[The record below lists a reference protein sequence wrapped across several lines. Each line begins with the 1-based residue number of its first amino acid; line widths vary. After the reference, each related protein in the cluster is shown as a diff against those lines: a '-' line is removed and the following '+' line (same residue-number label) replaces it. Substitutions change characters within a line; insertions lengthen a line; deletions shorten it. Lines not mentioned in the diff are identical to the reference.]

1 MMHVCI
7 YIYALWAVWGRQRL
21 MNWNMGLESS
31 PAANWS
37 PHPLTAESPRTFSND
52 LFQIFTLVLALWP
65 YKSQS
70 ANVLSRDPPVV
81 LL

>member
-1 MMHVCI
+1 MKHVCT

-37 PHPLTAESPRTFSND
+37 PHPLTPLPPD
-52 LFQIFTLVLALWP
+52 VLE
-65 YKSQS
+65 
-70 ANVLSRDPPVV
+70 
-81 LL
+81 